1 LGYFIDDS
9 EVLNLAPYINIVK
22 TSIESNKFGPLE
34 KDKEYVLIND
44 FTYGLGCRAE
54 IKLAQFQAKYSY
66 YEMFNPKHH
75 IALALN
81 VGYDMISQ
89 SDDFFEGN
97 LYYANIGIV
106 WGFGDF

>member
-1 LGYFIDDS
+1 
-9 EVLNLAPYINIVK
+9 
-22 TSIESNKFGPLE
+22 
-34 KDKEYVLIND
+34 
-44 FTYGLGCRAE
+44 
-54 IKLAQFQAKYSY
+54 
-66 YEMFNPKHH
+66 MFNPKHH